1 MYYGIIIGMIIIIM
15 NMHKEYVFYEYLC
28 KKLASIQLTLIFFTF
43 PAWLLKLDK
52 TNVI

>member
-28 KKLASIQLTLIFFTF
+28 LSFCLYTAHPHFLYIPRMAFETR
-43 PAWLLKLDK
+43 
-52 TNVI
+52 